1 MVEHVLIIG
10 LIFSGRAFETN
21 RVKIN
26 FRITGNIGP
35 ISTFYKLMYSHF
47 SKWFKRELAFLQLL
61 IQCNQFSDNVQYC
74 FGLNIEAEELVG
86 EGNSCCTSTRPQLRT
101 YIFSPIKR
109 QEKDKKHKKTQK
121 GQGHSYPPRN

>member
-1 MVEHVLIIG
+1 MG
-10 LIFSGRAFETN
+10 LIFSSRGFETN

-35 ISTFYKLMYSHF
+35 ISEFYKLMYSHF

-101 YIFSPIKR
+101 WKLTHIHSKR
-109 QEKDKKHKKTQK
+109 QEKDKKRLKKTKRTRPQL
-121 GQGHSYPPRN
+121 RT